1 MLNDLTCNIDA
12 EEGVLS
18 SCMYGGAEVFD
29 SLSLTLAPEDFS
41 QFRNR
46 MLFDAM
52 GKLVS
57 AGKPIDE
64 ISIMGELGPNIAEV
78 GGIDELIRIQS
89 RVHSAANAKHYADIV
104 LEKARIRTLLRS
116 YHSAIGQL
124 EEGELNPEE
133 VHAGVERSLAHFEGR
148 TDHVQKMAVS
158 CEEIGEEFASMDAG
172 TFVADAIPTGQ
183 FEIDRA
189 LDLGGIG
196 KGEVFTLAAPT
207 SCGKTAFAMNV
218 VRHAAEDLGKP
229 VGIFS
234 FEMPQKQLAKR
245 LIQMI
250 SGINIKRVREGVCGP
265 IDRQK
270 IEDAKD
276 TLAGLPVY
284 TSHRVRNVEDLA
296 TQARVMVR
304 KHGAE
309 LLVIDYLQLVPI
321 GKASSKAEGVSNVSH
336 AIKQLAIELN
346 VAIILLSQVNREG
359 AKRDTGITLYD
370 LKETGDI
377 ENDADVIL
385 LLWPAEDTA
394 EESKVMSNAGPYTL
408 VRYNIA
414 KNREGARNVLGS
426 LRFFHLVGRF
436 GDTAL
441 APMKKDAFAL

>member
-1 MLNDLTCNIDA
+1 MLNNLTCSIDA
-12 EEGVLS
+12 EEGVLA
-18 SCMYGGAEVFD
+18 SCMYGGAETYD
-29 SLSLTLAPEDFS
+29 ALSLTIAPEDFS

-46 MLFDAM
+46 LIFEAM
-52 GKLVS
+52 GKLVHS
-57 AGKPIDE
+57 GQGVDE

-89 RVHSAANAKHYADIV
+89 RVHSAANAKHYAETV
-104 LEKARIRTLLRS
+104 LEKSRIRTLLRS
-116 YHSAIGQL
+116 YHSAISQL
-124 EEGELNPEE
+124 EDGEMKPEDI
-133 VHAGVERSLAHFEGR
+133 HAGVERSLAHFEGR
-148 TDHVQKMAVS
+148 TDQVQKMAVS

-183 FEIDRA
+183 FEIDQK

-218 VRHAAEDLGKP
+218 ARHSAEDHDKP

-250 SGINIKRVREGVCGP
+250 SGVNVKRVREGVCGP

-276 TLAGLPVY
+276 KLASLPVY

-304 KHGAE
+304 KHGVE
-309 LLVIDYLQLVPI
+309 LLVIDYLQLVPT
-321 GKASSKAEGVSNVSH
+321 GKANSKAEGVSNVSH

-346 VAIILLSQVNREG
+346 VAVILLSQVNREG
-359 AKRDTGITLYD
+359 AKRESGITLYD

-394 EESKVMSNAGPYTL
+394 EESKVLSGSGPYTL
-408 VRYNIA
+408 VRYCIA
-414 KNREGARNVLGS
+414 KNREGERNVFGS